1 MENINYIEKGTKLDD
16 YWLGQLAE
24 VNSHIM
30 RDCAPGDYDW
40 NRRGII
46 VADDATGELLA
57 LVKGA
62 LKYDELDAAGKVNEI
77 TVDKH
82 WPLDSFDECWK
93 MLLSE
98 ARRINH
104 GLLVVNVN
112 DIRIFDHC
120 WCIKQLAKQE
130 DPALKLKE
138 YVLLVIKDISWAQ
151 VKEYAQEHNKGEFD
165 AMMDCFYHRV
175 YFEE

>member
-1 MENINYIEKGTKLDD
+1 MKTKLNN
-16 YWLGQLAE
+16 YWQGQLAE
-24 VNSHIM
+24 VNGHIM

-46 VADDATGELLA
+46 VADDKTGELLA
-57 LVKGA
+57 SVKEA
-62 LKYDELDAAGKVNEI
+62 LKYDELDAAGKINEI
-77 TVDKH
+77 TVDNS
-82 WPLDSFDECWK
+82 WPLNSFDKCWER
-93 MLLSE
+93 LLAE
-98 ARRINH
+98 ARRANH

-130 DPALKLKE
+130 DPELKINE
-138 YVLLVIKDISWAQ
+138 YVLLVIKGISWDQ
-151 VKEYAQEHNKGEFD
+151 VRKYAIEHNKGEFD

-175 YFEE
+175 SFEK

>member
-1 MENINYIEKGTKLDD
+1 MTQDRLKNIDD
-16 YWLGQLAE
+16 YWKDQLAE
-24 VNSHIM
+24 VYEHIK

-46 VADDATGELLA
+46 VADDETGELLA
-57 LVKGA
+57 LVKEA

-82 WPLDSFDECWK
+82 WPLDSFAECWN

-120 WCIKQLAKQE
+120 WCIKRRVRCN
-130 DPALKLKE
+130 DG
-138 YVLLVIKDISWAQ
+138 LLLPSSL
-151 VKEYAQEHNKGEFD
+151 F
-165 AMMDCFYHRV
+165 
-175 YFEE
+175 

>member
-1 MENINYIEKGTKLDD
+1 MTQDRFKGIDD
-16 YWLGQLAE
+16 YWKDQLAE
-24 VNSHIM
+24 VYEHIK
-30 RDCAPGDYDW
+30 RDCAPGDYGW

-46 VADDATGELLA
+46 VADDETGELLA
-57 LVKGA
+57 LVKEA

-82 WPLDSFDECWK
+82 WPLDSFAECWN

-120 WCIKQLAKQE
+120 CWCIKRRVRCN
-130 DPALKLKE
+130 DG
-138 YVLLVIKDISWAQ
+138 LLLPSSL
-151 VKEYAQEHNKGEFD
+151 F
-165 AMMDCFYHRV
+165 
-175 YFEE
+175 

>member
-1 MENINYIEKGTKLDD
+1 MIQDRLKSIDD
-16 YWLGQLAE
+16 YWKVQLAE
-24 VNSHIM
+24 VYEHIK

-40 NRRGII
+40 NRIGII
-46 VADDATGELLA
+46 VADDETGELLS

-62 LKYDELDAAGKVNEI
+62 LKYEELDAAGKVNEI

-82 WPLDSFDECWK
+82 WPLESFDECWN

-98 ARRINH
+98 ARRVNH

-120 WCIKQLAKQE
+120 CWCIKRRVRCN
-130 DPALKLKE
+130 DG
-138 YVLLVIKDISWAQ
+138 LLLPSSL
-151 VKEYAQEHNKGEFD
+151 F
-165 AMMDCFYHRV
+165 
-175 YFEE
+175 

>member
-1 MENINYIEKGTKLDD
+1 MIQDRLKSIDD
-16 YWLGQLAE
+16 YWKVQLAE
-24 VNSHIM
+24 VYEHIK

-46 VADDATGELLA
+46 VADDETGELLS

-62 LKYDELDAAGKVNEI
+62 LKYEELDAAGKVNEI

-82 WPLDSFDECWK
+82 WPLDSFDKCWN

-98 ARRINH
+98 ARRVNH

-120 WCIKQLAKQE
+120 WCIKRTVRCNDGQLL
-130 DPALKLKE
+130 PSSL
-138 YVLLVIKDISWAQ
+138 
-151 VKEYAQEHNKGEFD
+151 F
-165 AMMDCFYHRV
+165 
-175 YFEE
+175 

>member
-1 MENINYIEKGTKLDD
+1 MIQDRLKSIDD
-16 YWLGQLAE
+16 YWKVQLAE
-24 VNSHIM
+24 VYEHIK

-46 VADDATGELLA
+46 VADDETGELLS

-62 LKYDELDAAGKVNEI
+62 LKYEELDAAGKVNEI

-82 WPLDSFDECWK
+82 WPLDSFDKCLN

-98 ARRINH
+98 ARRVNH

-120 WCIKQLAKQE
+120 WCIK
-130 DPALKLKE
+130 
-138 YVLLVIKDISWAQ
+138 
-151 VKEYAQEHNKGEFD
+151 GEFG

>member
-1 MENINYIEKGTKLDD
+1 MTQDRLKNIDD
-16 YWLGQLAE
+16 YWKDKLAGIYD
-24 VNSHIM
+24 HIK
-30 RDCAPGDYDW
+30 RDCAPGKYGW

-46 VADDATGELLA
+46 VADDETGELLA
-57 LVKGA
+57 LVKEA
-62 LKYDELDAAGKVNEI
+62 LKYDELDATGKVNEI

-82 WPLDSFDECWK
+82 WPLDSFAECWE

-112 DIRIFDHC
+112 DIRIFDYC

-130 DPALKLKE
+130 DPALKFNE
-138 YVLLVIKDISWAQ
+138 YVLLVIKDIPWAQ
-151 VKEYAQEHNKGEFD
+151 VKEYANKHKKGEFR